1 MDSSGNN
8 KLEAEEFR
16 QGLGDFGIDITP
28 EDCQQMMNKM
38 DSNHDGS
45 IDFQEFLRA
54 LKVSF
59 FFFYIHF
66 LFLTGRPQRSK
77 IRCYQK
83 SLRKA

>member
-1 MDSSGNN
+1 MDASGNN

-16 QGLGDFGIDITP
+16 QGLGEFGIDITP

-54 LKVSF
+54 LKVSYF
-59 FFFYIHF
+59 SF
-66 LFLTGRPQRSK
+66 LLYSFSIFNRETSTQ
-77 IRCYQK
+77 QD
-83 SLRKA
+83 